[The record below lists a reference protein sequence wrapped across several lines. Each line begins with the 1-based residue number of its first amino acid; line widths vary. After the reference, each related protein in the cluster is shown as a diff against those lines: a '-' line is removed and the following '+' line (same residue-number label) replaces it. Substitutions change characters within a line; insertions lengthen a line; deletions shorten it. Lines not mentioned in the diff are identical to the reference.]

1 MPWYLAIALRDV
13 VSAPAMTTFLFQRA
27 LIHGRVFHS
36 KHYGRVHQ
44 CNSYMVIF
52 HDEGSLSYSQI
63 ECFSK
68 VKQNCC
74 TWAVVNRLYLTDDPV
89 QDSDGSVK
97 VTLQHIRKAYP
108 EVQVG
113 PGVIHYSVCKPVIS
127 IS

>member
-1 MPWYLAIALRDV
+1 
-13 VSAPAMTTFLFQRA
+13 
-27 LIHGRVFHS
+27 
-36 KHYGRVHQ
+36 
-44 CNSYMVIF
+44 MVIF
-52 HDEGSLSYSQI
+52 HDEGSLSYSLI